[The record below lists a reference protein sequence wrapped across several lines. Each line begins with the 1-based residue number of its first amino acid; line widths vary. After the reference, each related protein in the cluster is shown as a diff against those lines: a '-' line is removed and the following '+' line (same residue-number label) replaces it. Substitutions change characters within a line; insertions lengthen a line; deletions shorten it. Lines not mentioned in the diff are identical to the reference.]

1 MANNIKPIPLQ
12 DIEQVYNEI
21 FDNDYKVLYDKLWQM
36 LEQNLKYQFTIKACK
51 WLRLHM
57 PFGEVDKEFRDNIID
72 EFEDFMKK

>member
-1 MANNIKPIPLQ
+1 MADNIKPIPLQ

-21 FDNDYKVLYDKLWQM
+21 FDNDYKVLYDRLWQM

>member
-1 MANNIKPIPLQ
+1 MADNIKPIPLQ
-12 DIEQVYNEI
+12 DIEQIYNEI
-21 FDNDYKVLYDKLWQM
+21 FDKDYKILYDRLWQM

>member
-12 DIEQVYNEI
+12 DIEQVYNEV
-21 FDNDYKVLYDKLWQM
+21 FDKGYKILYDRLWQM